1 VEKRKRMVRDLAAF
15 SMKDDKSLP
24 CMMYLPMSSLARDG
38 RGIGVGPFGWI
49 VVGALDGTAPFFEL
63 PFFPDF
69 LPDLLFFDV
78 FDEVPL
84 PDFLP
89 LFEETEESLRPS
101 VREDTA

>member
-1 VEKRKRMVRDLAAF
+1 MTWTG
-15 SMKDDKSLP
+15 
-24 CMMYLPMSSLARDG
+24 DG
-38 RGIGVGPFGWI
+38 ATWTGDGV
-49 VVGALDGTAPFFEL
+49 TAPFEL
-63 PFFPDF
+63 PFFPWDF

-101 VREDTA
+101 VREDAA

>member
-1 VEKRKRMVRDLAAF
+1 
-15 SMKDDKSLP
+15 MKDDMSIP
-24 CMMYLPMSSLARDG
+24 CMIYLPISSLARDG
-38 RGIGVGPFGWI
+38 RGIGVGAFGWI

-69 LPDLLFFDV
+69 FPDFLPDLLFFDV
-78 FDEVPL
+78 FDEAPL

-89 LFEETEESLRPS
+89 LFEETEEIEETEESLRPS